1 MPGAQAPTFRAGV
14 AGVRVNVLATERGR
28 PLAGLTGDDFE
39 VRDNGVLQQVEAT
52 YGESE
57 PLDVLFAFDRSQ
69 SMAGETLGRLGEA
82 ARAVLD
88 QLGPDDRAGLV
99 TFNQTFALQAPMST
113 DRTTIRTAIAEIE
126 PGGSTSLRDT
136 LYAALTMLTTGGR
149 RVLLLVF
156 TDGFDSTSWLPD
168 RTVIETARESE
179 AVVYAVPFVRPQER
193 LLEEVAEATG
203 GRMVLADSDDRLRRV
218 FLDVL
223 REMRSRYVLT
233 FTPTSAERGWHTL
246 SVRLKKGDGRVTA
259 RPGYAVR

>member
-1 MPGAQAPTFRAGV
+1 V
-14 AGVRVNVLATERGR
+14 AVVRVNVLATDRGR

-69 SMAGETLGRLGEA
+69 SMAGETLGRLGDA

-88 QLGPDDRAGLV
+88 QLGRDDRAGLV
-99 TFNQTFALQAPMST
+99 TFNQTFALHAPMST
-113 DRTTIRTAIAEIE
+113 DRTAIREAIAEIE

-136 LYAALTMLTTGGR
+136 LYAALTLLGTGER
-149 RVLLLVF
+149 RVLLLAF
-156 TDGFDSTSWLPD
+156 TDGLDSTSWLPD

-179 AVVYAVPFVRPQER
+179 AVVYAVPFAQPQER
-193 LLEEVAEATG
+193 LLEDVAEATG
-203 GRMVLADSDDRLRRV
+203 GRVVLANSDDRLRRV
-218 FLDVL
+218 FLEVL

-233 FTPTSAERGWHTL
+233 FTPTNAEPGWHTL

-259 RPGYAVR
+259 RQGYAVR